1 MLKDSIL
8 IGDHRLDGRKN
19 DEVREI
25 EIKMDVVP
33 QASGSASF
41 NLGSTKAIAWVI
53 GPKEGKGKNDLKG
66 NLKCKFSLAAF
77 STFIRKKEYKRDLK
91 MREFSKTFKDIF
103 EQTIILENY
112 PKCDIELNV
121 LILES
126 DGCYKGA
133 AINAATLAFISA
145 GILIRDTVVGI
156 NVGLFQKISF
166 MDLLT
171 QEEKSEI
178 PVMNVAYMPHFK
190 KFVFFELLNSKT
202 PYDKTDILMKTAEA
216 ACNKVFATIENFLK
230 YEYIKAKK

>member
-1 MLKDSIL
+1 MT
-8 IGDHRLDGRKN
+8 
-19 DEVREI
+19 
-25 EIKMDVVP
+25 
-33 QASGSASF
+33 A
-41 NLGSTKAIAWVI
+41 
-53 GPKEGKGKNDLKG
+53 KGKNDLKG
-66 NLKCKFSLAAF
+66 NLTCKFSLAAF